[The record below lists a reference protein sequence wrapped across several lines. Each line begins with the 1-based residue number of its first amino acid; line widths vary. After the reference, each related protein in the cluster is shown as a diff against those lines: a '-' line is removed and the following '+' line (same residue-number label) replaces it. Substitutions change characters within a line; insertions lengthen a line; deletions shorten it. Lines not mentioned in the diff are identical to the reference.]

1 MFTHAPNACYSKGA
15 GNLYHI
21 TEPCQG
27 RYKHIMR
34 YFWVSVPPKHAG
46 GGAVVVT
53 IAPVVCH
60 SGVHF
65 AALGLPHMLNGGAAV
80 RASSLSSVDD
90 LLQNSRT
97 SRCHTPS

>member
-1 MFTHAPNACYSKGA
+1 MTSYQDGTLLRIQARPHNANQKLATC
-15 GNLYHI
+15 LWHPEHI
-21 TEPCQG
+21 KQTLTLQEN
-27 RYKHIMR
+27 
-34 YFWVSVPPKHAG
+34 AG

-97 SRCHTPS
+97 SR

>member
-1 MFTHAPNACYSKGA
+1 M
-15 GNLYHI
+15 
-21 TEPCQG
+21 
-27 RYKHIMR
+27 
-34 YFWVSVPPKHAG
+34 
-46 GGAVVVT
+46 T

-80 RASSLSSVDD
+80 RASHLSSVDD

-97 SRCHTPS
+97 SR

>member
-1 MFTHAPNACYSKGA
+1 M
-15 GNLYHI
+15 
-21 TEPCQG
+21 
-27 RYKHIMR
+27 
-34 YFWVSVPPKHAG
+34 
-46 GGAVVVT
+46 VT
-53 IAPVVCH
+53 IAPMVCH

-97 SRCHTPS
+97 SRCHTPSHSSADG